1 MFQTSKSKCAFLN
14 NAKNNTPMHE
24 FFFVPNAQYVSII
37 LYKTV
42 KKFLLFLFLISRRL
56 LDIFFFLCPRLWHDF
71 IAALTF
77 RG

>member
-1 MFQTSKSKCAFLN
+1 MFQTSKRKCAFLN
-14 NAKNNTPMHE
+14 NAKNNTPMNE
-24 FFFVPNAQYVSII
+24 FLFAPYTQYVSII

-42 KKFLLFLFLISRRL
+42 KKFLLFLFLISGRL
-56 LDIFFFLCPRLWHDF
+56 LDIFFFLWPRLWHGF